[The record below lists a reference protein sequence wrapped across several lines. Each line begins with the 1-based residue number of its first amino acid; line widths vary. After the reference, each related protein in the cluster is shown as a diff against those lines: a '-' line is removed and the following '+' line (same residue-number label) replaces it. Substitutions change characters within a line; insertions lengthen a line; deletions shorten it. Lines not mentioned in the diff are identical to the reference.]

1 MPIQQ
6 PSGQCNFFKEFK
18 CLNSH
23 AEGPKLVFKSLR
35 KKKNTPWE
43 NPHHCRVSSILF
55 AEHALHVAPVSN
67 PGLKAVCLVQWA
79 QFWPS
84 VYKQTD
90 ARTRKKLVWQ
100 DNTRLTS
107 PKVRAVATSK
117 VWRDSGR
124 ASFSP
129 RSQGE
134 NPGNT
139 IKSRTLNW

>member
-35 KKKNTPWE
+35 KKK
-43 NPHHCRVSSILF
+43 HHRRVSSMIF

-79 QFWPS
+79 QF
-84 VYKQTD
+84 
-90 ARTRKKLVWQ
+90 
-100 DNTRLTS
+100 
-107 PKVRAVATSK
+107 
-117 VWRDSGR
+117 
-124 ASFSP
+124 
-129 RSQGE
+129 
-134 NPGNT
+134 
-139 IKSRTLNW
+139 